1 MKPVKFI
8 TATNHQNKKTVEYEA
23 DDGSILLKIG
33 GDLSWRFNNPGN
45 LIASKDI
52 SKQPGRIGI
61 GTVNNPNKHDFAIF
75 ASYKDGVNAKKLL
88 LKGKYGSSTIDEMI
102 AKYAP
107 KSDGNDP
114 KGYAEHII
122 NYSGASRTQ
131 KISDMDNATFEKVMQ
146 AIQKKEGSG
155 KEGKEE
161 WINTTKITLSDG
173 TKPVVGYPLKVT
185 LGTCTYE
192 WLTNNYG
199 ELPLI
204 AHLND
209 GMRIEVKSSSPSGK
223 EEVIYAATGLE
234 SKRIVLKKKSVQ
246 YTAHTLPEQP
256 KEPREK
262 SKPKP
267 IEYIVESKDTL
278 SKIANRF
285 NVSIF
290 DLSKNNNIKNINKIY
305 PGKVLIIYGNAD
317 KGIDLSEQQPW
328 EEKGTSFPV
337 PPYPSKKDI
346 ELKRIPKS
354 EVKPKVETQSKPEA
368 KPKPVAQKSQKL
380 ATVGGKNSGNGQA
393 HIPYTQNE
401 APWMKLAISEAKK
414 HKGVDEAIIGKTANY
429 HKLVNSK
436 FKDANDLIGKE
447 SAWCASFVNYCLK
460 EHGFSMWKQPFRAKD
475 IFKDTSSF
483 EELLDGPVYGCIA
496 ILPFSH
502 ATFVYC
508 NDVNI
513 KTNFIGLGGNQG
525 GKGSFGGTIMFSSFP
540 MKNTRFFLPKIYEK
554 KYSNSVLDEFD
565 AKELNES
572 FSISTANKGDGVR

>member
-75 ASYKDGVNAKKLL
+75 ASYKDGINAKKLL

-114 KGYAEHII
+114 KGYADHII

-161 WINTTKITLSDG
+161 WIKTTKITLSDG

-234 SKRIVLKKKSVQ
+234 SKRIVLKKKSTQ

-256 KEPREK
+256 KKPREK

-278 SKIANRF
+278 SKIASRF
-285 NVSIF
+285 NVSIS
-290 DLSKNNNIKNINKIY
+290 DISKNNNIKNINKIY

-328 EEKGTSFPV
+328 EEKGMSFPV

-346 ELKRIPKS
+346 ELKRTPKS
-354 EVKPKVETQSKPEA
+354 EVKPKVET
-368 KPKPVAQKSQKL
+368 
-380 ATVGGKNSGNGQA
+380 
-393 HIPYTQNE
+393 
-401 APWMKLAISEAKK
+401 
-414 HKGVDEAIIGKTANY
+414 
-429 HKLVNSK
+429 
-436 FKDANDLIGKE
+436 
-447 SAWCASFVNYCLK
+447 
-460 EHGFSMWKQPFRAKD
+460 
-475 IFKDTSSF
+475 
-483 EELLDGPVYGCIA
+483 
-496 ILPFSH
+496 
-502 ATFVYC
+502 
-508 NDVNI
+508 
-513 KTNFIGLGGNQG
+513 
-525 GKGSFGGTIMFSSFP
+525 
-540 MKNTRFFLPKIYEK
+540 
-554 KYSNSVLDEFD
+554 
-565 AKELNES
+565 
-572 FSISTANKGDGVR
+572 

>member
-75 ASYKDGVNAKKLL
+75 ASYKDGINAKKLL

-114 KGYAEHII
+114 KGYADHII

-161 WINTTKITLSDG
+161 WIKTTKITLSDG

-234 SKRIVLKKKSVQ
+234 SKRIVLKKKSTQ

-256 KEPREK
+256 KKPREK

-278 SKIANRF
+278 SKIASRF
-285 NVSIF
+285 NVSIS
-290 DLSKNNNIKNINKIY
+290 DISKNNNIKNINKIY

-328 EEKGTSFPV
+328 EEKGMSFPV

-346 ELKRIPKS
+346 ELKRTPKS

-368 KPKPVAQKSQKL
+368 KPKPAAQKSQKL

-393 HIPYTQNE
+393 HIPLLQNE
-401 APWMKLAISEAKK
+401 APWMVVAVKEAEKWG
-414 HKGVDEAIIGKTANY
+414 GVDESVIGDNF
-429 HKLVNSK
+429 HKLLS
-436 FKDANDLIGKE
+436 ANTKRTL
-447 SAWCASFVNYCLK
+447 SNTPWCASFVNYCFYSTNYK
-460 EHGFSMWKQPFRAKD
+460 TSHNYAGSNSFADKD
-475 IFKDTSSF
+475 VNFKKIKKSVFGCLMIWQKSGNGHVAF
-483 EELLDGPVYGCIA
+483 VYGKDSVTDQI
-496 ILPFSH
+496 I
-502 ATFVYC
+502 V
-508 NDVNI
+508 
-513 KTNFIGLGGNQG
+513 LGGNQDD
-525 GKGSFGGTIMFSSFP
+525 SINFMLESDTT
-540 MKNTRFFLPKIYEK
+540 KNFVGYYVPAIYNPDFEK
-554 KYSNSVLDEFD
+554 KLDEYD
-565 AKELNES
+565 IVELNKEFGITYARKS
-572 FSISTANKGDGVR
+572 KGKVKKPVKDR

>member
-1 MKPVKFI
+1 MEKMKPVKFI

-75 ASYKDGVNAKKLL
+75 ASYKDGINAKKLL

-114 KGYAEHII
+114 KGYADHII
-122 NYSGASRTQ
+122 NYSGASRAQ

-161 WINTTKITLSDG
+161 WIKTTKITLSDG

-234 SKRIVLKKKSVQ
+234 SKRIVLKKN
-246 YTAHTLPEQP
+246 QP
-256 KEPREK
+256 
-262 SKPKP
+262 
-267 IEYIVESKDTL
+267 
-278 SKIANRF
+278 
-285 NVSIF
+285 
-290 DLSKNNNIKNINKIY
+290 NIL
-305 PGKVLIIYGNAD
+305 LILYLN
-317 KGIDLSEQQPW
+317 
-328 EEKGTSFPV
+328 
-337 PPYPSKKDI
+337 
-346 ELKRIPKS
+346 
-354 EVKPKVETQSKPEA
+354 
-368 KPKPVAQKSQKL
+368 SQR
-380 ATVGGKNSGNGQA
+380 N
-393 HIPYTQNE
+393 P
-401 APWMKLAISEAKK
+401 
-414 HKGVDEAIIGKTANY
+414 
-429 HKLVNSK
+429 
-436 FKDANDLIGKE
+436 
-447 SAWCASFVNYCLK
+447 
-460 EHGFSMWKQPFRAKD
+460 
-475 IFKDTSSF
+475 
-483 EELLDGPVYGCIA
+483 
-496 ILPFSH
+496 
-502 ATFVYC
+502 
-508 NDVNI
+508 
-513 KTNFIGLGGNQG
+513 
-525 GKGSFGGTIMFSSFP
+525 
-540 MKNTRFFLPKIYEK
+540 EK
-554 KYSNSVLDEFD
+554 KASRNL
-565 AKELNES
+565 L
-572 FSISTANKGDGVR
+572 SIL